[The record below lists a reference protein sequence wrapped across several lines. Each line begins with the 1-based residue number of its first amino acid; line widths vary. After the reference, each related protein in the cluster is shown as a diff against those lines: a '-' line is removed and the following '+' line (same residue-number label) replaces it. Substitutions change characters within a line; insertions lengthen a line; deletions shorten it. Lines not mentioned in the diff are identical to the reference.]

1 MEKSLFYTYYT
12 IHGNKLRLFVST
24 FPQPRFQESD
34 RFMTAILK
42 SSIINRKSS
51 MRQPDYSV

>member
-1 MEKSLFYTYYT
+1 MEVARAAQALA
-12 IHGNKLRLFVST
+12 
-24 FPQPRFQESD
+24 PRVTPSIYIK
-34 RFMTAILK
+34 MTAILK